1 VFRLALGYLRA
12 YKGRLLIGLVFTLA
26 STSLGLVTPWL
37 LRQAIDVFA
46 IGQSQLGW
54 PLEWYAWAIIVV
66 ACFEAISRFLSRFV
80 ITGVSRWIE
89 YDLRN
94 RYFAHLETLEPAFFV
109 RFRTGD
115 LVARA
120 TNDLSAVRQ
129 LFGPALYH
137 VLNTGL
143 LVLVALLL
151 MFQLSTTLAVWAA
164 IILPISMLVFAITR
178 TRIEHRFTRV
188 QEQFAAMADH
198 AQETFAGQRVVKA
211 YAQEAAEVETFR
223 RTSTEYVRRQLSQIR
238 LTGLLWPTMTLVVG
252 ALIVFLLYAGGRE
265 VVERRLTLGEFVQ
278 FNAYVAMLAWPM
290 MALAWVGTMWQ
301 QGAASMR
308 RLHEIL
314 EIQPT
319 IATPVSLAA
328 WQPQGTIEFRNVTL
342 VVDDR
347 TILDDINLT
356 VPAGA
361 TYAIVGPLGAGK
373 TSLVN
378 LIPRLRDVTSGQVL
392 IDGVDVRALP
402 LEQLRKSI
410 GFVPQETF
418 LFSGALRDN
427 VAFGLDEHEATESR
441 VRSAV
446 HLSRLE
452 NDLDQWPAGL
462 DTIVG
467 ERGVTLSGGQ
477 KQRTAIAR
485 AVAKE
490 PVILI
495 LDDALSS
502 VDTRTEEA
510 VLEELHTFMERRTSV
525 VIAHR
530 LSTTRSA
537 ECVVVMDRGR
547 IVEQGTHAELLQQ
560 QGLYARMYR
569 RQLLAQELE
578 IEEEEALA

>member
-1 VFRLALGYLRA
+1 MFRLALQCLRA
-12 YKGRLLIGLVFTLA
+12 YRGRLLIGFVFTLA
-26 STSLGLVTPWL
+26 STSLALVTPWL

-46 IGQSQLGW
+46 IGESQFGW
-54 PLEWYAWAIIVV
+54 ALEWYALAIIGV
-66 ACFEAISRFLSRFV
+66 ACFEGVSRFLSRFI
-80 ITGVSRWIE
+80 ITGVSRWVE

-94 RYFAHLETLEPAFFV
+94 RYFAHLETLEPDFFV

-143 LVLVALLL
+143 LVCVALVL
-151 MFQLSTTLAVWAA
+151 MFQLSTSLATWAA
-164 IILPISMLVFAITR
+164 LILPVSMLVFVVTR
-178 TRIEHRFTRV
+178 SRIEQRFTRV

-211 YAQEAAEVETFR
+211 YAQEAAEVQTFT
-223 RTSTEYVRRQLSQIR
+223 RTSQEYVRRQLSQIR

-252 ALIVFLLYAGGRE
+252 ALTVFLLYTGGRE
-265 VVERRLTLGEFVQ
+265 VVAQRLTLGEFVQ

-290 MALAWVGTMWQ
+290 MSLAWVGTMWQ
-301 QGAASMR
+301 QGAASLR
-308 RLHEIL
+308 RLQEVL
-314 EIQPT
+314 EISPT
-319 IATPVSLAA
+319 IASPTLPTSWTPTGAV
-328 WQPQGTIEFRNVTL
+328 EFRNVSL
-342 VVDDR
+342 
-347 TILDDINLT
+347 TIEGRPILQDINLT
-356 VPAGA
+356 IPAGA
-361 TYAIVGPLGAGK
+361 TYAIVGPLGSGK
-373 TSLVN
+373 TSLVS
-378 LIPRLRDVTSGQVL
+378 LIPRLRDVTEGQVL
-392 IDGVDVRALP
+392 VDGIDVRLLP
-402 LEQLRKSI
+402 LEELRRRI

-418 LFSGALRDN
+418 LFSGVLRDN
-427 VAFGLDEHEATESR
+427 IAFGLAESEVTESR
-441 VRSAV
+441 VRAAV
-446 HLSRLE
+446 QLSKLE

-462 DTIVG
+462 DTLIG

-477 KQRTAIAR
+477 KQRAAIAR

-490 PVILI
+490 PTILI

-510 VLEELHTFMERRTSV
+510 VLEGLHAFMERRTSI

-537 ECVVVMDRGR
+537 ERVVVMDRGR
-547 IVEQGTHAELLQQ
+547 VVEQGTHTELLQR
-560 QGLYARMYR
+560 QGVYARMYR

-578 IEEEEALA
+578 IEDEEALV